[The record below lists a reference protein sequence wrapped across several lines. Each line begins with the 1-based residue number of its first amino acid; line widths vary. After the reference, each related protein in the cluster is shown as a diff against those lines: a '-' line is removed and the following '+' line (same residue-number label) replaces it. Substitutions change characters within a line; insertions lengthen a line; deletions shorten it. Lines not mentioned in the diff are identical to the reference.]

1 VLAGVLVWHLS
12 HQPKSVLKAVSAG
25 KIVPAPA
32 FRLKPLSGSAAV
44 SLASYRGKAVVIN
57 FWGSWCG
64 PCKAETPRLQAAFE
78 RWQSKGVAFVGIDEL
93 DSRAAARAFVAS
105 RHVTYAIAYDPLGD
119 TVAPYGVFD
128 TPTTFF
134 VDRRGRIVHSVK
146 GEVTAAELDT
156 QIARALK
163 T

>member
-1 VLAGVLVWHLS
+1 MWHLT

-32 FRLKPLSGSAAV
+32 FRLKPLSGASEV
-44 SLASYRGKAVVIN
+44 SLATYRGKAVVIN

-78 RWQSKGVAFVGIDEL
+78 RWHAKGVAFIGIDEL
-93 DSRAAARAFVAS
+93 DSKSAARAFVSS
-105 RHVTYAIAYDPLGD
+105 RHVTYPIAFDKLGD
-119 TVAPYGVFD
+119 AVAPYGVFD

-134 VDRRGRIVHSVK
+134 VDRRGRIVGHVK
-146 GEVTAAELDT
+146 GEISTSQLDA
-156 QIARALK
+156 QIARALDA
-163 T
+163 